1 MMNLQAAILD
11 FLVRFALVAI
21 FPVADYF
28 PPTTPEKI
36 IIDALS
42 DDGANISDDER
53 RDIVLWLNSVSLLT

>member
-21 FPVADYF
+21 FPVADYYL
-28 PPTTPEKI
+28 PTTAEKL

-42 DDGANISDDER
+42 DGGANLSDNE
-53 RDIVLWLNSVSLLT
+53 

>member
-21 FPVADYF
+21 FPVADNYL
-28 PPTTPEKI
+28 PTTAEKI
-36 IIDALS
+36 TIDALS